1 MLRVSPKTTRQPQL
15 KIRTM
20 MISRTGMVKT
30 IALTALLISQLTPR
44 QLQRLALNASHSL
57 IGS

>member
-1 MLRVSPKTTRQPQL
+1 MLRVSPKTTKQPQL
-15 KIRTM
+15 KRTM
-20 MISRTGMVKT
+20 MISRTGMVMT

-44 QLQRLALNASHSL
+44 HLQRLAPNASHSL

>member
-1 MLRVSPKTTRQPQL
+1 MLRVSPKTTKQPQL
-15 KIRTM
+15 KRTM
-20 MISRTGMVKT
+20 MISRTGMVMT

-44 QLQRLALNASHSL
+44 HLQGLVPNASHSL

>member
-1 MLRVSPKTTRQPQL
+1 MLRVSPKTTKQPQL

-20 MISRTGMVKT
+20 MISRTGMVMT

-44 QLQRLALNASHSL
+44 HLQGLVPNASHSL